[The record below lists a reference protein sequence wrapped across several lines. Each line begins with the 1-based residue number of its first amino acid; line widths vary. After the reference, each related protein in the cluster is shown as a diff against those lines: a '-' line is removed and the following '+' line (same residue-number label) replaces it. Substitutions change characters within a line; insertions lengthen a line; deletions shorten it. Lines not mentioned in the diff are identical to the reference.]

1 MGPGI
6 FTKYSRQVIGGL
18 LAVFVFI
25 AALAVYYHLRGNV
38 RGISPYETVNDL
50 YEQELLSMTT
60 DRESYPA
67 EVSAVEVTL
76 RNGASDYILIQDAPH
91 TDEWVLER
99 EVEGVWRSL
108 RTKGNETIR
117 WFGFNGGVYW
127 GGEEETYV
135 CDISRNYKPPLEG
148 GTYRIVFPNMMH
160 QTSGHLAVEFTVEG

>member
-25 AALAVYYHLRGNV
+25 ALWAAYYHLRGNV
-38 RGISPYETVNDL
+38 GGISPYETVNNL

-67 EVSAVEVTL
+67 DVSSIEVTL
-76 RNGASDYILIQDAPH
+76 RNDASDYILIQDEPH
-91 TDEWVLER
+91 SNEWVLER
-99 EVEGVWRSL
+99 EVEGTWRSL
-108 RTKGNETIR
+108 RTRGNETVR
-117 WFGFNGGVYW
+117 WFGFSGGVYW
-127 GGEEETYV
+127 GGKEEIYV
-135 CDISRNYKPPLEG
+135 CDISCYYKTPLEG
-148 GTYRIVFPNMMH
+148 GIYRIVFPNMMH

>member
-6 FTKYSRQVIGGL
+6 FTRYSRQVIGGL
-18 LAVFVFI
+18 LAAFACI
-25 AALAVYYHLRGNV
+25 AALAIYYHLRGNIG
-38 RGISPYETVNDL
+38 GISPHETVNDL

-60 DRESYPA
+60 DRMSYPA
-67 EVSAVEVTL
+67 EVSVVEVTL
-76 RNGASDYILIQDAPH
+76 RNDASDYILIQDEPH

-108 RTKGNETIR
+108 RTKGNETVH
-117 WFGFNGGVYW
+117 WFGFSGGVYW
-127 GGEEETYV
+127 NGGEETYI
-135 CDISRNYKPPLEG
+135 CDISQYYETPLEG